1 MAINRFQN
9 PNPKTEQK
17 SFSERDQLTDEAARE
32 EIELN
37 QQADSSHMDTTEWRS
52 DLAAYVKMRILIVDD
67 EPANVA
73 LLEDILGNQGYTHL
87 KSTTDSRRVS
97 ELCREFDPDLILLD
111 LFMPHLDGFAVLD
124 SLRADR
130 SEVYLP
136 IIVLTADV
144 NEETKRRALHGG
156 ATDFLHKPFDY
167 IEVLLRIRNLLE
179 TRRIHQVL
187 DNRRVALEE
196 AVGART
202 SELQAVQA
210 AFLDC
215 AKRFRRDLENAQG
228 KVNV

>member
-1 MAINRFQN
+1 
-9 PNPKTEQK
+9 
-17 SFSERDQLTDEAARE
+17 
-32 EIELN
+32 
-37 QQADSSHMDTTEWRS
+37 MDTTEWRS

-73 LLEDILGNQGYTHL
+73 LLEDILGNQGYTDL

-111 LFMPHLDGFAVLD
+111 LFMPHVDGFVVLD

-144 NEETKRRALHGG
+144 NEETKRRALHCG

-179 TRRIHQVL
+179 TRRTHQLL
-187 DNRRVALEE
+187 DNRRAALEE
-196 AVGART
+196 AVRART
-202 SELQAVQA
+202 SELHAAQA
-210 AFLDC
+210 A
-215 AKRFRRDLENAQG
+215 LEKVQG
-228 KVNV
+228 KISG